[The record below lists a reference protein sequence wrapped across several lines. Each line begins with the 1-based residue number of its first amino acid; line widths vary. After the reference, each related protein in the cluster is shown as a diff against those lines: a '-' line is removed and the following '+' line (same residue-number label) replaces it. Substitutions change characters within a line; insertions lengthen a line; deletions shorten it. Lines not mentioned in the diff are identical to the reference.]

1 MKQNVNKIEAV
12 EYAMRKLAGEL
23 HDNIAPTLLLI
34 RIQLE
39 QLQQDNNLTALEDCK
54 KSIDQV
60 LNETAQ
66 LAGQLGAT
74 SLAKKGLIEATSDL
88 LNSIKLYKK
97 LYTTLEVDTIPLSI
111 EKEKELSI
119 FRIIQ
124 ESVQNVVKHA
134 QATVLSITISTKG
147 DSIDIQITD
156 NGKGFHADR
165 IEVGSGLSN
174 MQERAAALAGRLL
187 LKTKPAAGTT
197 VHLQIPKS

>member
-1 MKQNVNKIEAV
+1 MKQNVNKIEAA